1 MKRSDVNK
9 AIIWSKEFFERE
21 HISLPAFAYWS
32 KEEWTANKDK
42 TEMIKHLML
51 GWDITDFGMND
62 FYNLGCVLFTLRNGD
77 QKDSSKGVPY
87 AEKYILCKEGQR
99 LPLHYHVS
107 KTEDII
113 NRAGGN
119 MYLYLR
125 NADPK
130 TGELIDTD
138 VEVWMDGI
146 LRTFKPMEEIV
157 VTPGNSITLKPFV
170 AHIFGAK
177 KGHGD
182 LLAGEVS
189 AVNDDNTDNYFK
201 EPVARF
207 SEIEEDESILHPLC
221 NEYEKFSL

>member
-1 MKRSDVNK
+1 MKRSQVNN
-9 AIIWSKEFFERE
+9 AILWSKAFLEKE
-21 HISLPAFAYWS
+21 HISLPSFGSWDMEKWQKN
-32 KEEWTANKDK
+32 KEK
-42 TEMIKHLML
+42 TNIVKQLML
-51 GWDITDFGMND
+51 GWDVTDFGMND
-62 FYNLGCVLFTLRNGD
+62 FENLGCVLFTVRNGD
-77 QKDSSKGVPY
+77 LKDPSVGVPY

-138 VEVWMDGI
+138 VKVYMDGM
-146 LRTFKPMEEIV
+146 LHTFKPMEEIV

-177 KGHGD
+177 KGCGD

-207 SEIEEDESILHPLC
+207 AEIEEDEPILHPLC
-221 NEYEKFSL
+221 NEYGDLGL